1 MKSGATD
8 PFADD
13 QQDDQDEA
21 TTEADG
27 SDSNTGQSDSAVSLE
42 GRQEEDSSTG
52 QSDSS
57 VELENRQQ
65 EDSSTGQSD
74 SSVELENRQQE
85 DSNTGQ
91 SDSAVIRDGDQQED
105 SRTSQFNRSD
115 LPRIVTRDT
124 VKEDR
129 DAVHQLFVYEDTAEK
144 EKEARRALEDRIGDI
159 YKLDAREA
167 IYRAGMENLDDA
179 EAILRKWGADI

>member
-42 GRQEEDSSTG
+42 GRQEEDSNTG

-57 VELENRQQ
+57 
-65 EDSSTGQSD
+65 
-74 SSVELENRQQE
+74 
-85 DSNTGQ
+85 
-91 SDSAVIRDGDQQED
+91 VIRDGDQQED

>member
-42 GRQEEDSSTG
+42 GRQE
-52 QSDSS
+52 
-57 VELENRQQ
+57 

>member
-13 QQDDQDEA
+13 QQDDQDENV
-21 TTEADG
+21 DDP
-27 SDSNTGQSDSAVSLE
+27 DSNTGQSDSTDGV
-42 GRQEEDSSTG
+42 
-52 QSDSS
+52 
-57 VELENRQQ
+57 ENRQQ
-65 EDSSTGQSD
+65 ERGNTGQSD
-74 SSVELENRQQE
+74 PIVTPEGYQEE

-91 SDSAVIRDGDQQED
+91 FD
-105 SRTSQFNRSD
+105 RSD

-144 EKEARRALEDRIGDI
+144 EKEARRELEDRIGDI

-179 EAILRKWGADI
+179 EAILRNWGADI

>member
-13 QQDDQDEA
+13 QQNDQDEN
-21 TTEADG
+21 ADEP
-27 SDSNTGQSDSAVSLE
+27 DSNTGQSDPAVE
-42 GRQEEDSSTG
+42 
-52 QSDSS
+52 
-57 VELENRQQ
+57 VETRQQ
-65 EDSSTGQSD
+65 EGD
-74 SSVELENRQQE
+74 
-85 DSNTGQ
+85 NTGQ
-91 SDSAVIRDGDQQED
+91 SDSTVAPENHQEGD
-105 SRTSQFNRSD
+105 SNTGQFDRSD

-129 DAVHQLFVYEDTAEK
+129 DAVHQLFVYEDTTEK
-144 EKEARRALEDRIGDI
+144 EKEARRELEDRIGDI

-179 EAILRKWGADI
+179 EAILRNWGADI